1 MKGFHL
7 FQVIHFVAYFIVGL
21 WGEGEGGGEKVKSYI
36 NSQASFQMVKMLIFS
51 T

>member
-21 WGEGEGGGEKVKSYI
+21 WGEGEGGGGGESKKLHQLTGFISDG
-36 NSQASFQMVKMLIFS
+36 
-51 T
+51 